1 MKTIL
6 VPTDFSRE
14 ADHALQVA
22 TAIARKTGA
31 EIVLEHII
39 QTAFEAEYTTATNL
53 PKAAKENI
61 EFKTLQAQKKLHK
74 KIKPLQAGQVRIS
87 TEARVGNLSDELPQI
102 IASHKVDLIVMGTSG
117 ASGWEALIGNSNTAK
132 VVRYAR
138 CMVLTVGKK
147 ITGFDIKNLVL
158 AVDFKQIP
166 ADFISKLREWQ
177 ALFGFTIHLLYV
189 NAPLN
194 FTTTLTIEKRMN
206 KFLKDHPLASV
217 TPAIF
222 CDYSQQDGIINYAQK
237 VNADVIAMLTHGRN
251 GIMRL
256 LDGSVTENVVN
267 QSQIPVLTY
276 HLSS

>member
-158 AVDFKQIP
+158 AVDFKQVP